1 MSYLA
6 HNWVQIKNKN
16 MSYLAQVHIIGGRGG
31 SAFDFNGTGNGATLK
46 KIWVWA
52 GGWQIKA
59 MKVWLTDGQSK
70 QFGNPDGKYSEFNF
84 KDGEHFT
91 SLSLW
96 GNGVGTRLG
105 GIKFKTNRSR
115 EFFAYMTDWWLKTEY
130 PIDVGSGICVGLTGR
145 AGADIDSLGFMFINT
160 IRSTTL
166 TDVQYPTIHRVIPN
180 VAVEGIKSMTYQ
192 NKSSVTQEYKIE
204 TSKKITKKSSW
215 SVTNKLEFSF
225 SMEVK
230 AGIPKVME
238 VSTGF
243 GFIVGTESSYGLENT
258 EEKTELLSFPVRIP
272 PGKAVDVDITIGRAT
287 IDLPYKGTVKITC
300 YNGSVLRFPTSG
312 PYKGVTFTKAKI
324 VVMESAIKL

>member
-6 HNWVQIKNKN
+6 GI
-16 MSYLAQVHIIGGRGG
+16 LIIGGRGG

-52 GGWQIKA
+52 GGRQIKSI
-59 MKVWLTDGQSK
+59 KVWLTDGQSK
-70 QFGNPDGKYSEFNF
+70 QFGNPGGKFSEFIF
-84 KDGEHFT
+84 EDGEHFI

-96 GNGVGTRLG
+96 GNGAGTRLG

-115 EFFAYMTDWWLKTEY
+115 EFFAYMTDWGLKTEY

-145 AGADIDSLGFMFINT
+145 SGSDIDNLGFMFINT
-160 IRSTTL
+160 IRSTKL
-166 TDVQYPTIHRVIPN
+166 TDVQYPTIHSVIPN

-204 TSKKITKKSSW
+204 TSKKITKTSSW
-215 SVTNKLEFSF
+215 SVTNKIEFSF

-230 AGIPKVME
+230 AGIPEVVE

-243 GFIVGTESSYGLENT
+243 GFTVGTEGSYGLEYT
-258 EEKTELLSFPVRIP
+258 EEKMELFSFPVKIP
-272 PGKAVDVDITIGRAT
+272 PGKTMDVDITIGHAT

-300 YNGSVLRFPTSG
+300 YNGSVLQFPTSG
-312 PYKGVTFTKAKI
+312 IYKGVTYTDAKT
-324 VVMESAIKL
+324 VVTESAKKVAEEPGAKSELIS